1 MSHRVAVRGH
11 LAPKVR
17 SRARIP
23 RRVVIFRQFARP
35 KAWRGLGFDSAV
47 HAISAQSCMAK
58 HNLYT
63 LVKFLIRRHLLLIV
77 FSGMLDLQ
85 QTCRLRLALER

>member
-1 MSHRVAVRGH
+1 
-11 LAPKVR
+11 
-17 SRARIP
+17 
-23 RRVVIFRQFARP
+23 
-35 KAWRGLGFDSAV
+35 
-47 HAISAQSCMAK
+47 MAK